1 MVKEKIHS
9 RSEIMQLLSA
19 ICDPEIP
26 VVSIEEMGILRDVLL
41 HDNEC
46 EVIITPT
53 YTGCPAMGII
63 EHDIVALLQENGILN
78 PKVTLCYAP
87 SWTTDWMTE
96 NTKRKLGD
104 YGIASPLHSSC
115 SNWMNPVAQQIP
127 CPRCNSLNTKVISQF
142 GSTACKALYSC
153 NDCKEP
159 FDYFKCH

>member
-1 MVKEKIHS
+1 
-9 RSEIMQLLSA
+9 MQLLSA